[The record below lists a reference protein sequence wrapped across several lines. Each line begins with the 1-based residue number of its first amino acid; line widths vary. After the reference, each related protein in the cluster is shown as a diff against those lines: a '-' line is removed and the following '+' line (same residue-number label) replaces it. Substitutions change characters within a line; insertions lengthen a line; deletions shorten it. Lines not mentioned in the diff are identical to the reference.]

1 MFATILARLR
11 GMVSTPEQVETASMA
26 EQLFAEITQIAVEQ
40 NRKLDFGEFAAA
52 FCPVCAARRKAKA
65 AAQRRWRHKRR
76 LMRQHEP
83 GTDRRHGGYL
93 HSRFRLNTYC

>member
-52 FCPVCAARRKAKA
+52 FVRSAQRAARL
-65 AAQRRWRHKRR
+65 RRRR
-76 LMRQHEP
+76 SEDG
-83 GTDRRHGGYL
+83 GTSGG
-93 HSRFRLNTYC
+93 